1 MVLDAGLLSLY
12 FREQGSDTL
21 QVLLGSLKEAHMEVA
36 PVLTTYFNLDLVCHH
51 AALRCHSPYQFE

>member
-1 MVLDAGLLSLY
+1 
-12 FREQGSDTL
+12 
-21 QVLLGSLKEAHMEVA
+21 MEVA